1 MKRIIE
7 ILKLWKIKEEI
18 EQRMDILNKL
28 LIIKRDP
35 NVEIEYN
42 ILNRRLKKIVNEINT
57 CESRGC
63 WYEYCY
69 RN

>member
-7 ILKLWKIKEEI
+7 TLKLQKIKEEI

-57 CESRGC
+57 CESGGC
-63 WYEYCY
+63 
-69 RN
+69 

>member
-35 NVEIEYN
+35 NVEIEYT
-42 ILNRRLKKIVNEINT
+42 ILSRKLKKIVSKIAA
-57 CESRGC
+57 
-63 WYEYCY
+63 YEL
-69 RN
+69 RNH

>member
-1 MKRIIE
+1 MKRLIE
-7 ILKLWKIKEEI
+7 TLKLKKIKEEI
-18 EQRMDILNKL
+18 EQRIDILNKL

-57 CESRGC
+57 CESGGC
-63 WYEYCY
+63 
-69 RN
+69 